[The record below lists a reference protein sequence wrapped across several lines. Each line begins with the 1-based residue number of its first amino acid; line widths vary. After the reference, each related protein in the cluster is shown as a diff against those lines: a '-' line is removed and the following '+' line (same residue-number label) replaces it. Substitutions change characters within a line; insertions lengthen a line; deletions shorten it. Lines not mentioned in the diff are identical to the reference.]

1 VRAKERQTHRR
12 VETSTIRRE
21 ASGFISLAEPLIAA
35 SLRREM
41 NAAFR
46 DLRTLLEASAPAD
59 SHEATAH

>member
-12 VETSTIRRE
+12 VETSTIRM
-21 ASGFISLAEPLIAA
+21 LAEPLIAA